1 MANFATGFFSDN
13 KLINNFNKKLLYIM
27 LPNPAIMRILI
38 FKIELINSLIFFVT
52 NIKPKS
58 KKLIELLYKQDR

>member
-1 MANFATGFFSDN
+1 
-13 KLINNFNKKLLYIM
+13 M

-58 KKLIELLYKQDR
+58 KKLIELLYKQDRYLFYFFHAFYN